1 MFDRQDLI
9 PEEEIR
15 SSEQEPHAES
25 ADADRNQPM
34 LAGMRCDLRGWG
46 IALIGIGIAQY
57 FIPFLDS
64 MWAFVVVPLGALSLF
79 LAHRGLFIAI
89 GTALVV
95 IGILNIF
102 SGGFGLWMAYGV
114 AQIYWGVQ
122 EIRKFGKYADAK

>member
-89 GTALVV
+89 GTALVN
-95 IGILNIF
+95 IL
-102 SGGFGLWMAYGV
+102 GGTRDPQV
-114 AQIYWGVQ
+114 
-122 EIRKFGKYADAK
+122 RKVRRCEVDKCQGQSAAK